1 MERKNNDELEEILA
15 DYARLKEKEL
25 MEENT
30 FSERHR
36 TKGPVLEEIWI

>member
-25 MEENT
+25 MG
-30 FSERHR
+30 ERKKKER
-36 TKGPVLEEIWI
+36 EKRRKEGE

>member
-30 FSERHR
+30 E
-36 TKGPVLEEIWI
+36 KGMYLTN